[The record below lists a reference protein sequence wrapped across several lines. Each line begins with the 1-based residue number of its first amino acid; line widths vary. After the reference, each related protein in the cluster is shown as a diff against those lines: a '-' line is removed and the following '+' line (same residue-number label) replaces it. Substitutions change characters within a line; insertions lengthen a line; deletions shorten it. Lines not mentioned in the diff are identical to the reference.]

1 MTMTLKSKLRDCL
14 RWAQLRCEARG
25 RPQPQITLAS
35 LSKMWD
41 RQRGRCALT
50 GTPMEMSGSFSAT
63 IDRINPTRGYCRD
76 NVVLVTLRANQAKGN
91 MTMREFRR
99 LCRQVLGTGR

>member
-1 MTMTLKSKLRDCL
+1 MTLKSKLRDCL
-14 RWAQLRCEARG
+14 RWAQMRCGARG

-35 LSKMWD
+35 LIKMWD

-50 GTPMEMSGSFSAT
+50 RVPLEMAGAFGVT
-63 IDRINPTRGYCRD
+63 IDRIDPTRGYRRN

-99 LCRQVLGTGR
+99 LCRQVLTP